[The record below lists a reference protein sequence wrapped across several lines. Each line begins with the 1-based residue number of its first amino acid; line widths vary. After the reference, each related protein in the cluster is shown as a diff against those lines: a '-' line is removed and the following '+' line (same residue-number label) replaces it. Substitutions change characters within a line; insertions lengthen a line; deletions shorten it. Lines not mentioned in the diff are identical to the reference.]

1 MKTFLIFSDTHGRRE
16 GLERLSSLFD
26 ENDYIIHLG
35 DGAADMRKYTE
46 AYPEKTYVCQGNNDF
61 YPALPEWVIEEE
73 GVRIFL
79 CHGHRYRVKSG
90 LARLAEEAKKH
101 DCSVALY
108 GHTHTALIS
117 EEEGVT
123 MINPGALR
131 FPAGEGGS
139 YCYLV
144 VDKGKIYPT
153 IVGES
158 VF

>member
-1 MKTFLIFSDTHGRRE
+1 MKTFLIFSDTHGRRA
-16 GLERLSSLFD
+16 GIERLAPLFE

-35 DGAADMRKYTE
+35 DGAADMRE
-46 AYPEKTYVCQGNNDF
+46 VAERYPDKTYVCQGNNDF
-61 YPALPEWVIEEE
+61 YPALSDWVIEEE

-79 CHGHRYRVKSG
+79 CHGHKYRVKSG
-90 LARLAEEAKKH
+90 LERLAEEAERR
-101 DCSVALY
+101 DCTVALY
-108 GHTHTALIS
+108 GHTHTASVS
-117 EEEGVT
+117 ELSGVT
-123 MINPGALR
+123 LINPGSLR

-144 VDKGKIYPT
+144 VDKGKVYPT